1 MDIPPLE
8 APFRPFVTIQPT
20 PPEFILCKDDGK
32 RGRAGCFSCV
42 YPELYELSQ
51 RDGIIKVF
59 AIRID
64 GSEIE
69 VDTATFF
76 DYLMELNICFKLFV
90 NFKEFITEYKNVM
103 VLEAISSNFIQ
114 EFTTYHKYVGVE
126 GNYYGFKLVFSDSVK
141 VRATIEH
148 RLYSSGR
155 GSTKGVYIILNNQC
169 NDKYDI
175 FDEDNISK
183 DIVPA
188 LRELHAHG
196 YIHNDVHD
204 GNIVHCGDKYK
215 LIDFGSMIK
224 LDNTEYN
231 KSQFDEEIRLL
242 KFKHYIKQRQHQ
254 HRLQNGSSIEKN
266 GGNKRMNKTSRNKRA
281 RRRKRR
287 NSRRRP

>member
-1 MDIPPLE
+1 M
-8 APFRPFVTIQPT
+8 
-20 PPEFILCKDDGK
+20 
-32 RGRAGCFSCV
+32 
-42 YPELYELSQ
+42 
-51 RDGIIKVF
+51 
-59 AIRID
+59 
-64 GSEIE
+64 
-69 VDTATFF
+69 
-76 DYLMELNICFKLFV
+76 
-90 NFKEFITEYKNVM
+90 
-103 VLEAISSNFIQ
+103 
-114 EFTTYHKYVGVE
+114 
-126 GNYYGFKLVFSDSVK
+126 
-141 VRATIEH
+141 
-148 RLYSSGR
+148 
-155 GSTKGVYIILNNQC
+155 YIILNNQC

-231 KSQFDEEIRLL
+231 KPQFDEEIRLL